1 MPVLVGLLG
10 LIAVAYFWVMRAR
23 NAAEMTHELAGVA
36 GDVLAAAKRL
46 GFRRRTNIHPVD
58 SIEDP
63 QLALGATALAFL
75 ELGSLPSSDD
85 HDALLLSLQ
94 SHGGT
99 DAKAAEETL
108 ILGRWLVSEAGG
120 PLIGITRLAKRLAKL
135 QGAGGLAP
143 LMAVFNDI
151 GTRARGGLSER
162 QKEALQDIARIFR
175 VQ

>member
-10 LIAVAYFWVMRAR
+10 LIAVAYIWVMRAR

-36 GDVLAAAKRL
+36 GEVLAAAKRL
-46 GFRRRTNIHPVD
+46 GFRRRTNVHPVD

-99 DAKAAEETL
+99 DEKAAEETL